1 MNNYKFNSLTR
12 MLLLFFVYILYP
24 VSVYSD
30 SYFSVK
36 GIEIEFEFD
45 NDKDIR
51 NLAIEE
57 AQVQAMTYLSE
68 KLLSPNDYKIF
79 LSDKEEDE
87 YSYLVESIEFV
98 DETITKKYYKGI
110 FNIHFNPYKIREY
123 YNSRSL
129 IFS

>member
-68 KLLSPNDYKIF
+68 KL
-79 LSDKEEDE
+79 
-87 YSYLVESIEFV
+87 
-98 DETITKKYYKGI
+98 
-110 FNIHFNPYKIREY
+110 
-123 YNSRSL
+123 
-129 IFS
+129 